1 MMSKNTELHTNPH
14 VEAAAIEML
23 AVNLKYPDVTDDEEH
38 AKAASQ
44 IIDRCWSLMGLPDPE
59 DLTIKQ
65 VARHDAAMQ
74 AILDRAF
81 KMERALIRARLVS
94 KHN

>member
-1 MMSKNTELHTNPH
+1 MAQATKLHTNPH
-14 VEAAAIEML
+14 VEAATIQML
-23 AVNLKYPDVTDDEEH
+23 AVNLKHEDATDEYGEV
-38 AKAASQ
+38 AGQ

-59 DLTIKQ
+59 DLTVKQ
-65 VARHDAAMQ
+65 LARHDAVME

-81 KMERALIRARLVS
+81 KMERALTRARLVS